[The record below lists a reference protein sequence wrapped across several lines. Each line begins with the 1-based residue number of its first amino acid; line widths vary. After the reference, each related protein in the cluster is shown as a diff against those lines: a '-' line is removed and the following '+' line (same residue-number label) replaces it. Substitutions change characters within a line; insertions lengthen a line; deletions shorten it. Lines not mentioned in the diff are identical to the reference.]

1 MLSDPLKKR
10 CVRSTGALLLG
21 TLLALCSGCAS
32 RNIVQAPTG
41 RFQVQ
46 PGAINQ
52 YSPEQDV
59 EIGRQA
65 QKEVSRQM
73 PVLPDSS
80 SVTKYVQRLGQ
91 QLAAHTPG
99 PNQWPFSITM
109 HTRSRTRAT
118 GRCSATLPRP

>member
-1 MLSDPLKKR
+1 MLSDLLKKR
-10 CVRSTGALLLG
+10 CVRSTGVLLLG
-21 TLLALCSGCAS
+21 ALLALCSGCAS

-46 PGAINQ
+46 PGAFNQ

-59 EIGRQA
+59 EIGKQA

-80 SVTKYVQRLGQ
+80 PVTKYVQRLGQ
-91 QLAAHTPG
+91 KLGTEV
-99 PNQWPFSITM
+99 M
-109 HTRSRTRAT
+109 
-118 GRCSATLPRP
+118 